1 MRLALAIV
9 LALVLATP
17 AAAATRPPLIG
28 VGEQNVS
35 VFTDPAFE
43 SLGLRDV
50 RFVAAYDALHSDW
63 QRQELDDYL
72 TAARGAG
79 VRVLLGFGHSRDPEK
94 MHTLP
99 SVARFE
105 REFKAFRARYPWIK
119 DYLTWNEAN
128 HCSQPTC
135 RNPARAAKFYLALRK
150 HCRGCRI
157 VAADVL
163 DGTKMVGWV
172 RRFQKAVGK
181 NRRVI
186 WGIHNYIDANR
197 FRTRGTKALL
207 AAVKGDVWFTET
219 GGIVRRDNH
228 SSLSLPQSPRHAAQA
243 TTWVFKLAALSSRVK
258 RVYFYHWS
266 APPLQATWDSAFVDR
281 KDKPRPAYTV
291 LRKWLRKHAR

>member
-1 MRLALAIV
+1 MRLLLAIA
-9 LALVLATP
+9 LALVLAAP

-28 VGEQNVS
+28 VGEQRME
-35 VFTDPAFE
+35 VFDDPAFLR
-43 SLGLRDV
+43 LGLRDV

-72 TAARGAG
+72 LAARAAG
-79 VRVLLGFGHSRDPEK
+79 MRVLLGFGHSRDPEK

-99 SVARFE
+99 TVKRFE
-105 REFKAFRARYPWIK
+105 REVKAFRARYPWIK

-135 RNPARAAKFYLALRK
+135 RNPVRAAKFYLALRK

-163 DGTKMVGWV
+163 DGRKMVGWV
-172 RRFQKAVGK
+172 KRFQKAVGK
-181 NRRVI
+181 RRVI

-197 FRTRGTKALL
+197 FRTSGTLALL
-207 AAVKGDVWFTET
+207 NAVKGDVWFTET
-219 GGIVRRDNH
+219 GGIVRRDNA
-228 SSLSLPQSPRHAAQA
+228 STLSLPQSPRHAAKA
-243 TTWVFKLAALSSRVK
+243 TSWVFKLAALSSRVK

-266 APPLQATWDSAFVDR
+266 APPLEATWDSGFIDR
-281 KDKPRPAYTV
+281 KARPRPAYDV
-291 LRKWLRKHAR
+291 LRKWLRKNAR